1 MSGNTPPTA
10 ATRQKVSAGGGASP
24 PSPFRRGAGGEVF
37 SRGPSMTTRA
47 RALRNT
53 MTEAERRLWAGLRG
67 DRLGV
72 RFRRQLAIDG
82 RYIADFCAPSL
93 SLIIEV
99 DGSQHA
105 EPWADEIRTSYL
117 EKRGYRIMRFWNNDV
132 LNATDAVL
140 EAILASIRDLT
151 AANPSPPAPLPGERG
166 APGRAVSGGAS
177 TSALVASVAFAPPEF
192 PKDIH

>member
-1 MSGNTPPTA
+1 MTA
-10 ATRQKVSAGGGASP
+10 
-24 PSPFRRGAGGEVF
+24 
-37 SRGPSMTTRA
+37 RA

-53 MTEAERRLWAGLRG
+53 MTDAERRLWAGLRG

-72 RFRRQLAIDG
+72 RFRRQLSIDG

-105 EPWADEIRTSYL
+105 DSVPDAIRTAYL
-117 EKRGYRIMRFWNNDV
+117 EKRGYRLLRFWNSDV
-132 LNATDAVL
+132 LNALDSVL
-140 EAILASIRDLT
+140 EAVHACIQDLT
-151 AANPSPPAPLPGERG
+151 EGKSSPPSPLPGERG
-166 APGRAVSGGAS
+166 ALGRPVRESAPMVGRVDRE
-177 TSALVASVAFAPPEF
+177 ALVPPEL